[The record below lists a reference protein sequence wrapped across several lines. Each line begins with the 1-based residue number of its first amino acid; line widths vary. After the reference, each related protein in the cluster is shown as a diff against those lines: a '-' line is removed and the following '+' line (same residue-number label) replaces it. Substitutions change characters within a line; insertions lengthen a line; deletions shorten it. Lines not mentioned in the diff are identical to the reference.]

1 MHCPHCA
8 SDIQAEL
15 TAEIN
20 IHFSGLKNI
29 DSPGLLVFP
38 ELLVCLE
45 CGFSSFTIP
54 ENELALLAMCSPK
67 SDASTRKAVG
77 SDVAL
82 RRTTAA

>member
-8 SDIQAEL
+8 SDIQVEL

-20 IHFSGLKNI
+20 IHFSGLRNI

-38 ELLVCLE
+38 VLLVCLD
-45 CGFSSFTIP
+45 CGFSSFAIP
-54 ENELALLAMCSPK
+54 ENELALLAMCSSK
-67 SDASTRKAVG
+67 SDASTRRAVG

>member
-8 SDIQAEL
+8 SDIQTEL

-20 IHFSGLKNI
+20 IHFSGLRNI
-29 DSPGLLVFP
+29 DNPGLLVFP
-38 ELLVCLE
+38 KLLVCLE

-54 ENELALLAMCSPK
+54 ENGLALLAMCFRK
-67 SDASTRKAVG
+67 SDASNPRRAV
-77 SDVAL
+77 DVEL